1 MLKINFARF
10 KKHIINAT
18 LVFMSA
24 TLFLTG
30 CSATPSV
37 TTNPN
42 TNPAVSN
49 TTAKPTAPKPTKRV
63 AITFDDGPHKTYTV
77 NIVNELEKY
86 NFNATFFVVG
96 NRVDGT
102 SYRGGSATQYAI
114 SKGNE
119 IAIHGYTHKYY
130 YNSCSEEKYD
140 EEINKTIQAI
150 KGISPEYDVKL
161 MRPIGGAIS
170 KTRIEESPYSIIIW
184 NVDPEDWKHKYS
196 SGDSEKAKK
205 EKLDTIVSNVMSNI
219 DDGDIILMHDIYE
232 STYDAVKILLPLLV
246 AEGYE
251 VVTVSELLGN
261 PLPGTK
267 YSHG

>member
-1 MLKINFARF
+1 
-10 KKHIINAT
+10 
-18 LVFMSA
+18 
-24 TLFLTG
+24 
-30 CSATPSV
+30 
-37 TTNPN
+37 
-42 TNPAVSN
+42 
-49 TTAKPTAPKPTKRV
+49 
-63 AITFDDGPHKTYTV
+63 
-77 NIVNELEKY
+77 
-86 NFNATFFVVG
+86 
-96 NRVDGT
+96 
-102 SYRGGSATQYAI
+102 
-114 SKGNE
+114 
-119 IAIHGYTHKYY
+119 
-130 YNSCSEEKYD
+130 
-140 EEINKTIQAI
+140 
-150 KGISPEYDVKL
+150 
-161 MRPIGGAIS
+161 MRPIGRAIS

-261 PLPGTK
+261 PVPGTK